1 MKLNKI
7 LVLSAVFALS
17 ACGGTPTLK
26 AITQEEAAAKAEAI
40 AAAQANIEIGDF
52 SLVDEVSMIDPTY
65 GAIGQKTVR
74 TLDLEASY
82 LYQAQISTIAGYEFV
97 TEVTYYIQDGS
108 LYGVYNEEGVKS
120 YEVAEIPSSLSS
132 YSFVEIMEMLGANPY
147 EGMDFFCDVMLSEE
161 AINNL
166 YAGFTEEGLAELG
179 CTSGTL
185 EVKSKGEGSL
195 YLKGTFGMDYSEE
208 GYSINGT
215 MIEEYEWENNLVTK
229 YSTVMDIT
237 ETYGEEEMV
246 SYMAQ
251 TQTFSYDVTGTV
263 YPDLSEYTLVQP
275 E

>member
-7 LVLSAVFALS
+7 LVLGAVFALS

-26 AITQEEAAAKAEAI
+26 AITQEEAAAKAVAI
-40 AAAQANIEIGDF
+40 AAAQANIEITDF
-52 SLVDEVSMIDPTY
+52 SYVDEVSMVDPTY
-65 GAIGQKTVR
+65 GAISQKTVR
-74 TLDLEASY
+74 TLDVEASY
-82 LYQAQISTIAGYEFV
+82 LYQAEINNIAGYEYV

-108 LYGVYNEEGVKS
+108 LYGVYNEEGDKS

-147 EGMDFFCDVMLSEE
+147 EGIDFYSDVMLSEE

-166 YAGFTEEGLAELG
+166 YGSFTEENLAELG
-179 CTSGTL
+179 FTSGTL
-185 EVKSKGEGSL
+185 EAKSKGEGSL

-237 ETYGEEEMV
+237 ETYGEEEMA

-251 TQTFSYDVTGTV
+251 TQTISYNVTGTV
-263 YPDLSEYTLVQP
+263 YPDLSDYILVQP